1 MIDAR
6 DLSEKLPDLQGKLQ
20 RTLQH
25 EGAVD
30 GLIRL
35 MPLFLGFLEHESQL
49 REKTSPE
56 AQEKLQAVQAAAVTL
71 AERIKGA
78 DGEPIERIRGYLA
91 NALTPR
97 TAPDSTFAGDV
108 LVRTAVAIAVHL
120 NVDEDTRRVTDGL
133 PARELVDSVVQQT
146 DALVGVIAEILEPT
160 GRPDEHANKVIACG
174 VAEILADNGIDVATT
189 PNGEF
194 DAALRDVL
202 EVLGSYGSGDRSG
215 LLELGH
221 DHVTPKRD
229 QEPA

>member
-1 MIDAR
+1 MTDSK
-6 DLSEKLPDLQGKLQ
+6 DLSEKLPDLQVKLQ

-35 MPLFLGFLEHESQL
+35 MPLFLGFLEHEGQL
-49 REKTSPE
+49 REKASPE

-71 AERIKGA
+71 AERIKDAEGQ
-78 DGEPIERIRGYLA
+78 PIERIRDYLA

-97 TAPDSTFAGDV
+97 TAPASTFSQDV

-120 NVDEDTRRVTDGL
+120 NVDEGTRRVADGL

-160 GRPDEHANKVIACG
+160 GRPDEHASKVIACG
-174 VAEILADNGIDVATT
+174 VAETLADNGIDVATT

-202 EVLGSYGSGDRSG
+202 EALGSHGYGDLRA
-215 LLELGH
+215 LLEVGVE
-221 DHVTPKRD
+221 HVMPKQGAR
-229 QEPA
+229 PT

>member
-1 MIDAR
+1 MIDAK
-6 DLSEKLPDLQGKLQ
+6 DLSEKLPDLQVKLQ
-20 RTLQH
+20 GTLQH
-25 EGAVD
+25 KGAVD

-35 MPLFLGFLEHESQL
+35 MPLFLGFLEHESQP

-56 AQEKLQAVQAAAVTL
+56 AQKKLQAMQAAAVTL
-71 AERIKGA
+71 AERIKDAEGQ
-78 DGEPIERIRGYLA
+78 PIERIRGYLA

-97 TAPDSTFAGDV
+97 TAPVSTLSGDV

-120 NVDEDTRRVTDGL
+120 KVDEDTRRVADGL

-160 GRPDEHANKVIACG
+160 GRPDEHASKVIACG
-174 VAEILADNGIDVATT
+174 VAETLADNGINVSTT

-202 EVLGSYGSGDRSG
+202 EALGSYGSGDLSG
-215 LLELGH
+215 LLEIGH

-229 QEPA
+229 QEPT

>member
-6 DLSEKLPDLQGKLQ
+6 ELSEKLPDLQVKLQ

-35 MPLFLGFLEHESQL
+35 MPLFLGFLEHESQP

-71 AERIKGA
+71 AEQIKDA
-78 DGEPIERIRGYLA
+78 EGEPIERIRGYLA

-97 TAPDSTFAGDV
+97 TAPVSTHSGDV

-120 NVDEDTRRVTDGL
+120 NVDEDTRRVADGM

-146 DALVGVIAEILEPT
+146 DALVGVIAQVLEPT
-160 GRPDEHANKVIACG
+160 GRSDEHASRIIACG
-174 VAEILADNGIDVATT
+174 VAEILADNGIDVART
-189 PNGEF
+189 PSGQF

-202 EVLGSYGSGDRSG
+202 EALGSHGYGDLRG
-215 LLELGH
+215 LLEVGVE
-221 DHVTPKRD
+221 HVVPKQGAR
-229 QEPA
+229 PT